1 MEKVWFIADTHFGHK
16 AILNYEKR
24 PFASVEEMDE
34 KIISNWNSVV
44 LPDDSVFVL
53 GDFSLYGKEKTTEIC
68 NKLNGHKYLIIGNHD
83 TESEQYYRECGF
95 KNAVAYPIILDNF
108 WILSHEPLYINSNM
122 PYANIYGHVHNN
134 PSYKDFSAQSFC
146 VCCERLDYTPVEF
159 DEIKRRM
166 GLIE

>member
-24 PFASVEEMDE
+24 PFADVEEMDE
-34 KIISNWNSVV
+34 KIIINWNSVV
-44 LPDDSVFVL
+44 LPNDRVFVL

-95 KNAVAYPIILDNF
+95 ENTVAYPIILDNF
-108 WILSHEPLYINSNM
+108 WILSHEPLYVNTNM

-134 PSYKDFSAQSFC
+134 PSYKDFSVQSFC
-146 VCCERLDYTPVEF
+146 VCCERLDYTPIEF
-159 DEIKRRM
+159 NEIKRRM